1 MTVNPDDI
9 WRKIKILE
17 GRDKKL
23 IDELRAALIN
33 NIELSKLFVIFK
45 YVKQL
50 IKENKSIRIFDYGCG
65 GGQLLTYLRVLG
77 YTNLTGIDVKS
88 QEEIDKLNK
97 LHSNMGFDTC
107 VFYTYNGTSL
117 PFDDSSFDVI
127 ISQQVIEHVHS
138 IEKYFLECERVLS
151 PTGKILLDFPHRLV
165 PFDTHTRMWFVHYFP
180 ISVRNYFY
188 NKYRNNR
195 ASDYRKTLNLKS
207 MFFYNKLLNNSFST
221 IVNMTSDRIKDFT
234 YRGHYEGNTKLRIF
248 IDKLVNLPIIGVYL
262 RKVMSTLANSTLIV
276 SK

>member
-1 MTVNPDDI
+1 
-9 WRKIKILE
+9 
-17 GRDKKL
+17 
-23 IDELRAALIN
+23 
-33 NIELSKLFVIFK
+33 
-45 YVKQL
+45 
-50 IKENKSIRIFDYGCG
+50 
-65 GGQLLTYLRVLG
+65 
-77 YTNLTGIDVKS
+77 
-88 QEEIDKLNK
+88 
-97 LHSNMGFDTC
+97 MGFDTC
-107 VFYTYNGTSL
+107 VFYTYDGTSL

-234 YRGHYEGNTKLRIF
+234 YRDNYEGNTKLRIF

-262 RKVMSTLANSTLIV
+262 RKVMSTLANSTLVV